1 MSREQH
7 IARTF
12 VELADTLVEDFDV
25 IGFLQQMTVRC
36 QELLDVTDAA
46 VFLSHGTG
54 LYSPAPCDPSPALAR
69 VLDFACGEGP
79 AVEAHRTARPVDAY
93 GRGDAHG
100 RGDDAHGRGDA
111 HGPVDETRPRPGPEF
126 TTRLRQAGY
135 FLAVAL
141 PMRLR
146 QETIGSLLLLRAADR
161 PLDADDLALA
171 QTLADAATIGLL
183 HARTIRQQDTVNEQ
197 LHTALQSRI
206 IIEQAK
212 GLLAARRNITLNR
225 AFEIMRRHAR
235 QHRLLL
241 SKVARDV
248 IDTGSTLRSSVVL
261 PHPSAADAE

>member
-25 IGFLQQMTVRC
+25 IGFLQQMTIRC

-46 VFLSHGTG
+46 VFLSHAGPQ
-54 LYSPAPCDPSPALAR
+54 LYSPAPCDPSPALER
-69 VLDFACGEGP
+69 VLEFACGEGP
-79 AVEAHRTARPVDAY
+79 AVDAHRTARAVDAY
-93 GRGDAHG
+93 GRGDADG
-100 RGDDAHGRGDA
+100 SGEVRSRW
-111 HGPVDETRPRPGPEF
+111 PEF
-126 TTRLRQAGY
+126 TAQLRQAGY
-135 FLAVAL
+135 SLAVAL

-146 QETIGSLLLLRAADR
+146 QETIGSLLLLRSADR

-212 GLLAARRNITLNR
+212 GLLAARRSISLNE

-235 QHRLLL
+235 RHRLLL
-241 SKVARDV
+241 SSVARDV
-248 IDTGSTLRSSVVL
+248 IDTGSMLRSSAVL
-261 PHPSAADAE
+261 PQPSATDTE

>member
-46 VFLSHGTG
+46 VFLSHTG
-54 LYSPAPCDPSPALAR
+54 PRLYSPAPCDPSPALER
-69 VLDFACGEGP
+69 VLEFACGEGP
-79 AVEAHRTARPVDAY
+79 AVDAHRTARAVDAY
-93 GRGDAHG
+93 GRGDA
-100 RGDDAHGRGDA
+100 
-111 HGPVDETRPRPGPEF
+111 RPGEADSRWPQF
-126 TTRLRQAGY
+126 TVHLRQAGY
-135 FLAVAL
+135 SLATAL

-146 QETIGSLLLLRAADR
+146 QETIGSLLLLRSADR

-171 QTLADAATIGLL
+171 QTLTDAATIGLL

-212 GLLAARRNITLNR
+212 GLLAARRNISLNQ

-241 SKVARDV
+241 SGVARDI
-248 IDTGSTLRSSVVL
+248 IDTGSTLRSSAVL
-261 PHPSAADAE
+261 PRANTADTE

>member
-46 VFLSHGTG
+46 VFLSHSGHR
-54 LYSPAPCDPSPALAR
+54 LYSPAPCDPSPALER
-69 VLDFACGEGP
+69 VLESACAEGP
-79 AVEAHRTARPVDAY
+79 AVDAHRTARAVGTA
-93 GRGDAHG
+93 RAVE
-100 RGDDAHGRGDA
+100 A
-111 HGPVDETRPRPGPEF
+111 HGPDGEASRWPQF
-126 TTRLRQAGY
+126 TAHLRRAGY
-135 FLAVAL
+135 SLATAL

-146 QETIGSLLLLRAADR
+146 QETIGSLLLLRSADR
-161 PLDADDLALA
+161 PLDAEDLALA
-171 QTLADAATIGLL
+171 QALADAATIGLL

-212 GLLAARRNITLNR
+212 GLLAARRDINLNE

-235 QHRLLL
+235 RHRLLL
-241 SKVARDV
+241 SNVARDV
-248 IDTGSTLRSSVVL
+248 IDTGSTLRSSAVL
-261 PHPSAADAE
+261 PRPSPADAD